1 VDVAPVITHHFA
13 LEDFAEAFDVMASGR
28 SGKIL
33 LVPNDPKAED
43 EISG

>member
-1 VDVAPVITHHFA
+1 

-33 LVPNDPKAED
+33 LVPNDADAETVD
-43 EISG
+43 G